1 MIETKKTIIIDAP
14 PAVVFE
20 ALTDEAE
27 LVQWMHREARMDVR
41 VGGKYEFTFHWA
53 AMNLTATAKGKIVEL
68 IPNKKLSYTFDAT
81 YPGTNRSVKDTMVTW
96 TIEELPNG
104 KTRVTLVHVGVDWA
118 GYSYW
123 LERLAV
129 HCRNKVAKSG

>member
-1 MIETKKTIIIDAP
+1 MIETKKTIVIDAP
-14 PAVVFE
+14 PSVVFK

-27 LVQWMHREARMDVR
+27 LVQWMHRKARMDVR
-41 VGGKYEFTFHWA
+41 VGGEYEFAFYWE
-53 AMNLTATAKGKIVEL
+53 AMNITATARGKIVEL

-81 YPGTNRSVKDTMVTW
+81 YAGTNRSVKDTMVTW
-96 TIEELPNG
+96 TLEELPDG

-123 LERLAV
+123 LERLAA
-129 HCRNKVAKSG
+129 HCSNKVARNS